1 LLLWR
6 AGAGRSDELTDRA
19 DSGGNEEGGGE
30 NGTDDRD
37 CELLQRSKI
46 ESHCLCSF
54 CAAGPSGCDANS
66 FAEGMPNAKN
76 GRFSPF
82 SFAGRLAAGDRAHK
96 IWEISPFFRERF
108 RTLPSAFGQRKV
120 KPALTIFLGNSLT
133 LGGVSLSDS
142 NRGPMSR
149 LSFTLSKAL
158 ARGRRGGG
166 RPGSREEVLAR
177 LLMKRAAARR
187 AGLEDLE
194 AQLREQIVWSLPVQ
208 KPADDA
214 RVEPIAGDG
223 PDEDALDDRL

>member
-1 LLLWR
+1 MAPLE

-19 DSGGNEEGGGE
+19 DGGGNEEGGGE

-37 CELLQRSKI
+37 CELLQRTKI

-54 CAAGPSGCDANS
+54 YAAGPSDCDANS
-66 FAEGMPNAKN
+66 FAEGVPNAKN
-76 GRFSPF
+76 GGIPPLLSSP
-82 SFAGRLAAGDRAHK
+82 RRATRDSVNK
-96 IWEISPFFRERF
+96 NWEIAPILGERF
-108 RTLPSAFGQRKV
+108 RTPPSAFGQRRV
-120 KPALTIFLGNSLT
+120 KPALTTFLGNSLT
-133 LGGVSLSDS
+133 LAGVSLADS
-142 NRGPMSR
+142 YRGPMSR

-208 KPADDA
+208 NPADDA
-214 RVEPIAGDG
+214 RVEAKTGDG